1 MRPRCRR
8 HDRRVF
14 MLTGSM
20 ARNQILCRC
29 ACHQVRSRNR
39 RQDRDQ
45 SYDFICFLL
54 RRSSRLSGENQY
66 YDQPL
71 NRSRVH
77 TFLN

>member
-45 SYDFICFLL
+45 SYNFMFFTK
-54 RRSSRLSGENQY
+54 
-66 YDQPL
+66 
-71 NRSRVH
+71 VV
-77 TFLN
+77 